1 MLFATHFDSCQL
13 REGSKAL
20 VLVFSLRHFAFYPT
34 RKLGPATVPSEM
46 AADDEIRERLLYI
59 LQKADLTVMT
69 ERIARKQ
76 LEQDLGISLADRKPF
91 IREEVGKFLQGRNK
105 QTREEAE
112 DGEEEVDGSD
122 GGQKNKRKAKVL

>member
-1 MLFATHFDSCQL
+1 MI
-13 REGSKAL
+13 
-20 VLVFSLRHFAFYPT
+20 VFSLRHFEFCRT
-34 RKLGPATVPSEM
+34 RKLGPTTVPSEM
-46 AADDEIRERLLYI
+46 TTDDEIRERLLYI

-91 IREEVGKFLQGRNK
+91 IREEVGNFLQGRNK
-105 QTREEAE
+105 QSREEAE